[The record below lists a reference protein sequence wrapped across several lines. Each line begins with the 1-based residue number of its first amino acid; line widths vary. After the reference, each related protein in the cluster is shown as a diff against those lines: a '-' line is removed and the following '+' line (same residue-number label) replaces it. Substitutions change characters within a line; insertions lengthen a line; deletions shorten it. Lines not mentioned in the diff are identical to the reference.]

1 MTNKTFKYQKERA
14 KEIKER
20 VGRLHRSIK
29 ELEKAY
35 KLSQEHDY
43 INFPDFAESFNNE
56 LYDLAFELHNMEV
69 VIEGKLEIE

>member
-35 KLSQEHDY
+35 KLAQEHDH
-43 INFPDFAESFNNE
+43 ISFPSHAEAFNNE

-69 VIEGKLEIE
+69 VIEGKLEI